1 MGVDLAFGLGL
12 EGDFAD
18 APDFEELFEE
28 DLAGTSEVAVFADLA
43 PFDVTTAIA
52 FEVEVEMVVFVL
64 ADEEASA
71 GEGLS
76 GSANDG
82 AAHRGQVLGEFDKG
96 GGSPFMTLAV

>member
-18 APDFEELFEE
+18 APDFEELLEE
-28 DLAGTSEVAVFADLA
+28 DLASTGKVAVFADLA
-43 PFDVTTAIA
+43 TFDIATAIA
-52 FEVEVEMVVFVL
+52 FKVEVEMVIFVL
-64 ADEEASA
+64 ADEKAST

-82 AAHRGQVLGEFDKG
+82 AAHRGQV
-96 GGSPFMTLAV
+96 